1 VRRKGAISVYD
12 LKGKAAIVTG
22 AGRRLGIGR
31 AIALQLARDGADVAV
46 ADICREFEQFPGY
59 GLGTWEILQEVA
71 GEISALGVRGLPVR
85 VDVTDSK
92 LVDEMVAQTVEAF
105 GRLDILV
112 NNAGGAPGPGPVV
125 WMEEVAWDKT
135 MAINATGT
143 FLCSRAAAR
152 VMSERGEGGKIVNVS
167 SIAGKEGAPFLS
179 AYSAAKAAIM
189 AFTRSLARE
198 LALNNIQVN
207 AVCPGEVDTELQR
220 WGWELRAWAAGISY
234 EEAVQESL
242 KRIPL
247 ARLEQP
253 EDVANLVAF
262 LGSPQSDYITGQSI
276 NVCGGIVMH

>member
-1 VRRKGAISVYD
+1 MYD

-22 AGRRLGIGR
+22 AGRKLGIGR
-31 AIALQLARDGADVAV
+31 TIALQLARDGADVAV
-46 ADICREFEQFPGY
+46 ADICKEFEEFPGY
-59 GLGTWEILQEVA
+59 GLGMWEGLQEVA
-71 GEISALGVRGLPVR
+71 REIEALGVRGLPVR

-92 LVDEMVAQTVEAF
+92 LVDEMVAKTLEAF
-105 GRLDILV
+105 GRVDILV
-112 NNAGGAPGPGPVV
+112 NNAGGVPGPGPVV
-125 WMEEVAWDKT
+125 WMEEAAWHKT

-143 FLCSRAAAR
+143 FLCSRAVVR
-152 VMSERGEGGKIVNVS
+152 VMAERGEGGKIINIS

-179 AYSAAKAAIM
+179 AYSAAKAAVM

-198 LALNNIQVN
+198 VAQNNIQVN

-220 WGWELRAWAAGISY
+220 WGWELRAWASGTSY
-234 EEAVQESL
+234 DEAVEESL

-247 ARLEQP
+247 GRLEQP

-262 LGSPQSDYITGQSI
+262 LASPQSDYITGQSI